1 MPIKVV
7 PLGVWGLCS
16 VHWWALQWDPS
27 LIWVIPFLG
36 QGPAFTL
43 QNPAEL
49 GLIMVLLALA
59 AWCHWGWSYGGRYH
73 GLGSVWGLS
82 LTSRKG
88 PGDGQGDIRGWE
100 SCPQWLPS
108 GRIWLCLLQA
118 QHHISHPI
126 VPLPAG
132 CRSIPLPSFQHPAA
146 RKGMFI
152 LAVMPSLG

>member
-1 MPIKVV
+1 M
-7 PLGVWGLCS
+7 
-16 VHWWALQWDPS
+16 
-27 LIWVIPFLG
+27 
-36 QGPAFTL
+36 
-43 QNPAEL
+43 
-49 GLIMVLLALA
+49 
-59 AWCHWGWSYGGRYH
+59 
-73 GLGSVWGLS
+73 GSVWGLS

-118 QHHISHPI
+118 QHHISHPT

-146 RKGMFI
+146 RKGMFHSCGDAQFRMRMLQHLLVRAI
-152 LAVMPSLG
+152 KPLSGLWGERESKKPGAGRGKEPWGKCCSSAGCCRCCGLGQEVTCYLTGRHEGFPEGK